1 MKKVFAGLFIM
12 MMGLFFVACSGTP
25 DLKGL
30 IDKAKA
36 EGATWTEAQWK
47 DAFKEVLSATK
58 PMMQEMA
65 DFGKKAQELLSKG
78 DMEGVSK
85 LQEESDKL
93 TEKYKSL
100 TEQVEEFGKIAEGTE
115 IGKKLSNDEDFQKEV
130 AKELG
135 MEDLINAMK

>member
-1 MKKVFAGLFIM
+1 

-36 EGATWTEAQWK
+36 EGANWTEAQWK

-65 DFGKKAQELLSKG
+65 DLGKKAQDMVAKG
-78 DMEGVSK
+78 DIEGVSK
-85 LQEESDKL
+85 LEEEGKAIS
-93 TEKYKSL
+93 EKYKGL
-100 TEQVEEFGKIAEGTE
+100 QEQVEEFGKIAEGTE
-115 IGKKLSNDEDFQKEV
+115 IGKKLSNDKAFQDELL
-130 AKELG
+130 KELG
-135 MEDLINAMK
+135 LDELKDMF